1 MSTKQPDKELK
12 KFAINERGELGFIME
27 VQIIGKTKVY
37 LGIPVADVPSWI
49 SLKPAIVKDTPA
61 INSILEISLHL
72 RPDTNKGTGAGDKI
86 NSNAIFSGSFNLNTG
101 LMTAEN
107 LNDASSTG
115 PNIFQAHPHMTVKDL
130 FSQLFNEGLPTN
142 INNSAMPKAS
152 DFNLEDKEDEQT
164 DDGC

>member
-72 RPDTNKGTGAGDKI
+72 RPDTNKGTGVEDKT
-86 NSNAIFSGSFNLNTG
+86 NSNTVFSGSFNLNTG
-101 LMTAEN
+101 LMTAED
-107 LNDASSTG
+107 LNNPSSSG
-115 PNIFQAHPHMTVKDL
+115 PSIFQTHPHMTVKDL
-130 FSQLFNEGLPTN
+130 FSQLFNEGLPIN
-142 INNSAMPKAS
+142 INNPVLPKAS
-152 DFNLEDKEDEQT
+152 DFKLEDKEDEQT
-164 DDGC
+164 DDGG

>member
-1 MSTKQPDKELK
+1 MSTKFSELK

-49 SLKPAIVKDTPA
+49 SLKPVIVKDTPA

-72 RPDTNKGTGAGDKI
+72 RPDGSKSTSVEDKI
-86 NSNAIFSGSFNLNTG
+86 NSNSVFSGTFNLNSG
-101 LMTAEN
+101 LLTTDDVNNMSNGTA
-107 LNDASSTG
+107 SVFQTH
-115 PNIFQAHPHMTVKDL
+115 PNMTVKDL
-130 FSQLFNEGLPTN
+130 FGHLFSGQELPPG
-142 INNSAMPKAS
+142 INNPTLPKAS
-152 DFNLEDKEDEQT
+152 DFNLEGRDDSEN